1 MNLFNT
7 LLLLRWDP
15 SHHWRHMGVEG
26 WIPIRDMCGVK
37 DIQFPEKYQQNVDV
51 SSEDLSSRRFPIL
64 ETVVNICTNRSTLF
78 VAAMLDYL
86 LQGILRNV
94 RGSIA
99 SLSLIGYK
107 LTHEPTYRHICWRK
121 CKNTIGQQRA
131 LLEKSLAEGR
141 NIHEW
146 NSIEK
151 RKMWILD
158 TSLVF
163 E

>member
-1 MNLFNT
+1 
-7 LLLLRWDP
+7 
-15 SHHWRHMGVEG
+15 
-26 WIPIRDMCGVK
+26 
-37 DIQFPEKYQQNVDV
+37 
-51 SSEDLSSRRFPIL
+51 
-64 ETVVNICTNRSTLF
+64 
-78 VAAMLDYL
+78 
-86 LQGILRNV
+86 
-94 RGSIA
+94 
-99 SLSLIGYK
+99 
-107 LTHEPTYRHICWRK
+107 
-121 CKNTIGQQRA
+121 